1 MTETIVKVMRAPIS
15 ILLALSF
22 AGCGFY
28 LKGER
33 PLPPELSEVYVNY
46 SSGYEAIRSRLEEAL
61 HNELTRRGARVI
73 DSATANGRLNVYRL
87 EEENRVLSVGP
98 DGKAIEYE
106 LVTTAEF
113 DYSVGGKLRVPRQQ
127 MSVLR
132 EYSFDE
138 TRVLAKQIERE
149 QLQRE
154 MQEEL
159 AGLMLLRIDAGL
171 ANPPPDPA
179 PDPIKPAPTAAP
191 AN

>member
-1 MTETIVKVMRAPIS
+1 MTVTTSRILRGSVG
-15 ILLALSF
+15 ILLALGS

-28 LKGER
+28 LKGDR
-33 PLPPELSEVYVNY
+33 PLPPELSEVYVNH
-46 SSGYEAIRSRLEEAL
+46 SSGYEVIRSRLEEAL
-61 HNELTRRGARVI
+61 QNELTRRGARVV

-113 DYSVGGKLRVPRQQ
+113 DYSVGGKLRVPRQKI
-127 MSVLR
+127 SVVR

-154 MQEEL
+154 IQEEL
-159 AGLMLLRIDAGL
+159 ASLILLRIDAGL
-171 ANPPPDPA
+171 GNPPSPVSPQPA
-179 PDPIKPAPTAAP
+179 AVP